1 MVKLK
6 SIFYIIFTLASIY
19 LFICHVAIV
28 PFLISEH
35 AQWGLGGVKDYDYGT
50 THINSMIL

>member
-6 SIFYIIFTLASIY
+6 SIYIIFTLASIY